1 MDAHRFHARASI
13 RTFGHGVQSL
23 VVALMLGL
31 LWGPSIG
38 AKAPAAGVRVRVLG
52 IAQDGGLPH
61 AACRCNHC
69 DAARK
74 DPARSSGVASL
85 AIIAPTAKKVY
96 LVDATPDIREQL
108 ALLQDVRNA
117 PVGKVDRAPIDG
129 VLLTHAHMGHYL
141 GLAYLGFEAVSTKGV
156 PVWAS
161 ERMGDFLRQNGPW
174 DQLVKLENILLK
186 KAKAGKA
193 ISLSDGVR
201 VIPFEVPHRAEY
213 TDTLAF
219 RIEGPTKRIL
229 YIPDTSPWEKW
240 EKPMEHS
247 LEGIDIAL
255 LDATFFSGAE
265 LPGRDLTKIGHP
277 LIRDTMKRL
286 EARVKAGKL
295 EVYFIHLNHSNPA
308 LDPKSEAAAE
318 IERRGFHVARVGQE
332 FSL

>member
-1 MDAHRFHARASI
+1 MGSERPQPLGQHR
-13 RTFGHGVQSL
+13 SL
-23 VVALMLGL
+23 GPGYVSLPLAFVLGL
-31 LWGPSIG
+31 LVTQSALAKPVDKG
-38 AKAPAAGVRVRVLG
+38 ARVRVLG

-61 AACRCNHC
+61 AACRCSRC
-69 DAARK
+69 ETARN
-74 DPARSSGVASL
+74 DPTRRSGVASL
-85 AIIAPTAKKVY
+85 GIIAPAAKKVY
-96 LVDATPDIREQL
+96 LIDATPDIRDQL
-108 ALLQDVRNA
+108 ALLQDVRLA
-117 PVGKVDRAPIDG
+117 PKGKVDRDPIDG

-141 GLAYLGFEAVSTKGV
+141 GLAHLGFEAVSTKGV

-161 ERMGDFLRQNGPW
+161 ERMGNFLRQNGPW
-174 DQLVKLENILLK
+174 DQLVKLENILIKRATPGQPIL
-186 KAKAGKA
+186 
-193 ISLSDGVR
+193 LSDGIR
-201 VIPFEVPHRAEY
+201 VIPIEVPHRSEY
-213 TDTLAF
+213 TDTLAY
-219 RIEGPTKRIL
+219 RIEGPSKRIL

-240 EKPMEHS
+240 EKPMERS

-277 LIRDTMKRL
+277 LIRDTMRRL
-286 EARVKAGKL
+286 EGRLKAGKL